1 MDQIKLYNIAYK
13 YLFNCIHFGLYPTG
27 SSLPTIPELCR
38 AFNVSSSTIHSALRR
53 LQEDNYISLSQGRS
67 AIVTYDITEEEC
79 QKKYR
84 LYSYTAKDALLDLC
98 GTMLLIWP
106 EVMLQGLKLCGDDD

>member
-1 MDQIKLYNIAYK
+1 M
-13 YLFNCIHFGLYPTG
+13 
-27 SSLPTIPELCR
+27 
-38 AFNVSSSTIHSALRR
+38 SSSTIHSALRR

-79 QKKYR
+79 QRKYR
-84 LYSYTAKDALLDLC
+84 LYSYAAKDALLDLC

-106 EVMLQGLKLCGDDD
+106 EVMLQGLKLCGDDDLKSSTKSMAGCRLILNIRTTNFFFIS